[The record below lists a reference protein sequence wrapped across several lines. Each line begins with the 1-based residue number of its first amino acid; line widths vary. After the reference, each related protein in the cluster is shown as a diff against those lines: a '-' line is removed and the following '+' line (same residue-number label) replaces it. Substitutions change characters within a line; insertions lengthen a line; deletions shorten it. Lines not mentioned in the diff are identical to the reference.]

1 MMAVSVETSK
11 TILLLFNDPARITVF
26 RMILET
32 KLILT
37 ILEASDVKTA
47 QVMISDK
54 WPDLIMLSDWI
65 GSESGIDFVRLLR
78 SQQAFEKIRIIMH
91 IVDDH
96 EKADE
101 AKNAGVDVV
110 IKIPIDRRKLIST
123 VQALIGLT

>member
-1 MMAVSVETSK
+1 MAVSVETSK
-11 TILLLFNDPARITVF
+11 TILLLFNDPARKTVF

-32 KLILT
+32 RLTLT

-47 QVMISDK
+47 QAIISDK
-54 WPDLIMLSDWI
+54 WPDLIMLNDWI

-91 IVDDH
+91 IVGDH

-101 AKNAGVDVV
+101 AKNTGVDVV
-110 IKIPIDRRKLIST
+110 IKTPFDPRELINV
-123 VQALIGLT
+123 VQS

>member
-11 TILLLFNDPARITVF
+11 TILLLFNDPAIITVF

-32 KLILT
+32 RLTLT

-54 WPDLIMLSDWI
+54 WPDLIMLNDWI

-78 SQQAFEKIRIIMH
+78 SQQAFEKIRIIMY

-96 EKADE
+96 ETADE
-101 AKNAGVDVV
+101 AKNAGVNVV
-110 IKIPIDRRKLIST
+110 IKTPFDRGELIRVVQSLIRST
-123 VQALIGLT
+123 

>member
-11 TILLLFNDPARITVF
+11 TILLLFNDPAIITVF

-32 KLILT
+32 RLTLT

-54 WPDLIMLSDWI
+54 WPDLIMLNDWI

-96 EKADE
+96 ETADE
-101 AKNAGVDVV
+101 AKNAGVNVV
-110 IKIPIDRRKLIST
+110 IKTPFDRGELIRVVQSLIRST
-123 VQALIGLT
+123 